1 MRWFVLLAG
10 LLVLGGLTVGGYA
23 TMVWLAQVA
32 ADPPTTAQIELL
44 QTARWL
50 THNRAIMLGAFIF
63 GWLAGQ
69 VR

>member
-1 MRWFVLLAG
+1 MRWFVLVAG
-10 LLVLGGLTVGGYA
+10 LFVLGGLTVGGYA
-23 TMVWLAQVA
+23 TMVWLALIA
-32 ADPPTTAQIELL
+32 ADQPTVAQTELL

-50 THNRAIMLGAFIF
+50 TQNGAVMLGSFIF

>member
-1 MRWFVLLAG
+1 
-10 LLVLGGLTVGGYA
+10 
-23 TMVWLAQVA
+23 MVWLALIA
-32 ADPPTTAQIELL
+32 ADQPTFAQTELL

-50 THNRAIMLGAFIF
+50 TQNGATMLGAFIF